1 MAHARLTTIGT
12 AALGGV
18 LAAVGMVVLAA
29 GPAAAADHTVEPGEN
44 LVSIA
49 RQHGVSVG
57 DLVRLNGLP
66 NPDHLLVGT
75 TLHVPATSTT
85 TKVTTKKVK
94 VKGKAPATASRATR
108 GTTRATP
115 TKAEIGKA
123 AAFSLT
129 DPQQRQIDDLLQRA
143 AQEFGVSPSLLKALT
158 YTESRWRQ
166 EAVSASG
173 AVGVGQLLPVTAT
186 WLAGVMGE
194 PGLDVRSTA
203 DNVRLSAKLLRV
215 LLDELGGT
223 QRALAAYYQGIGSVQ
238 RRGVLPSGAR
248 YAAIVVARQSWF
260 R

>member
-12 AALGGV
+12 AAVCAV
-18 LAAVGMVVLAA
+18 LAAVGVVVLAA
-29 GPAAAADHTVEPGEN
+29 GPATAADHTVQPGEN

-57 DLVRLNGLP
+57 ELVRLNGLP

-75 TLHVPATSTT
+75 TLHVPVPATT
-85 TKVTTKKVK
+85 TKA
-94 VKGKAPATASRATR
+94 KAKAKATATAKASTRTR
-108 GTTRATP
+108 GRTRATP
-115 TKAEIGKA
+115 SKGEIGKA
-123 AAFSLT
+123 AMFSLT
-129 DPQQRQIDDLLQRA
+129 DPQRRQIDDLLQQA

-238 RRGVLPSGAR
+238 RRGVLPSGAH
-248 YAAIVVARQSWF
+248 YAAIVVARQPWF

>member
-18 LAAVGMVVLAA
+18 LAAAGVVVLAA
-29 GPAAAADHTVEPGEN
+29 GPAAAADHTVQPGES

-75 TLHVPATSTT
+75 TLHVPSPPTKTKAKAKTPAKTST
-85 TKVTTKKVK
+85 
-94 VKGKAPATASRATR
+94 AAR
-108 GTTRATP
+108 GATRATP
-115 TKAEIGKA
+115 TKAEIGKGA
-123 AAFSLT
+123 VFSLT
-129 DPQQRQIDDLLQRA
+129 DPQRRQVDQLLQRA
-143 AQEFGVSPSLLKALT
+143 ALEFGVSPSLLKALT

-173 AVGVGQLLPVTAT
+173 AIGVGQLLPVTAT
-186 WLAGVMGE
+186 WLAGLMGE
-194 PGLDVRSTA
+194 PGLDVRSAA

-248 YAAIVVARQSWF
+248 YAAIVAARQSWF